1 MDYKIRKF
9 EIDIIEM
16 INKNELPLELKRLVL
31 VEVLAKVSSAA
42 ETSISMQLNNKDDK
56 EEEDG

>member
-42 ETSISMQLNNKDDK
+42 ETSISMQFNNKDDK